1 MFLFKNRNTDL
12 EYSTVEFSLT
22 NPTNTAINVN
32 LFDNNNLTD
41 VPSALPV
48 GAYPNTLGRIFPTY
62 STANCIAIDDTRSYI
77 AVADTSQSFGIAN
90 LKTGETIVSFTSSSY
105 FDITELIYVPATD
118 KYYAVRDNEIL
129 IQINSTTGLVEAE
142 IDISLGLDLK
152 GLAFN
157 VQNNNLYFADNIS
170 KQVAYV
176 NVYSFNLASINYILG
191 LPAVGAI
198 NNVLYIPLN
207 NYLYVLNNG
216 ALRFSLIDCST
227 NLYVSDLTVGIG
239 EPTAA
244 VFNSVNNQLYYYDA
258 ATTLIKILNIPSNTL
273 SATTILLAGKIFT
286 ISYSANTNHFWAYS
300 NSNAVY
306 IIDCN
311 SDTLVN
317 TLPLPSPT
325 LGKLQYS
332 TSLNTVY
339 ITAKNASLPF
349 ISELIAPSAAFYIV
363 GSSDYNLFVRDSL
376 YNPKKVDRIMIYAEL
391 NSNLT
396 NAVQINTEDASGLS
410 CSDIKLPNTTVGT
423 AQYQGQISQLDFD
436 NLILDLNTS
445 LNYNIPAFTTISW
458 VLYYKQY
465 HTTDLLSGSVNITE
479 FDATPIND
487 PSTYDEK
494 FLIDTDITAEWTE
507 LMQTKTI
514 LKK

>member
-32 LFDNNNLTD
+32 LFDNNNLID
-41 VPSALPV
+41 VPSALPINS
-48 GAYPNTLGRIFPTY
+48 YPNTKDREFSTFPT
-62 STANCIAIDDTRSYI
+62 SNCIAIDDTRSYI

-105 FDITELIYVPATD
+105 FDITELIYVTATD

-129 IQINSTTGLVEAE
+129 VQINSTTGVIEAE

-170 KQVAYV
+170 KQVYYI
-176 NVYSFNLASINYILG
+176 NIYSFNLSSLNSIIG
-191 LPAVGAI
+191 LPAVGSI
-198 NNVLYIPLN
+198 NNVVYIPSN
-207 NYLYVLNNG
+207 NYLYVLNDG
-216 ALRFSLIDCST
+216 ASLFSLIDCST
-227 NLYVSDLTVGIG
+227 NLYVSDLSIGIG
-239 EPTAA
+239 KPNGA
-244 VFNSVNNQLYYYDA
+244 VYNSVNNQLYYYNFS
-258 ATTLIKILNIPSNTL
+258 TNLIKILDIPSNTL
-273 SATTILLAGKIFT
+273 SPATILLSGKIFVM
-286 ISYSANTNHFWAYS
+286 SYSANTNHIWCYS
-300 NSNAVY
+300 NGNAVY
-306 IIDCN
+306 ILDAN
-311 SDTLVN
+311 LNTLVDTLVI
-317 TLPLPSPT
+317 PT
-325 LGKLQYS
+325 LTSGKLAYS
-332 TSLNTVY
+332 NSLNTVY
-339 ITAKNASLPF
+339 VTFKKATAPLMV
-349 ISELIAPSAAFYIV
+349 ELIAPNSTFYII

-396 NAVQINTEDASGLS
+396 NAIQINTEDANGIS

-445 LNYNIPAFTTISW
+445 LNYTIPAFTTISW

-465 HTTDLLSGSVNITE
+465 HTTDLLSGTVTIDE

-494 FLIDTDITAEWTE
+494 FLIDTDITTEWTE

-514 LKK
+514 LKQ

>member
-1 MFLFKNRNTDL
+1 MNLFKNKNTDL

-22 NPTNTAINVN
+22 NPTNAAINVN

-48 GAYPNTLGRIFPTY
+48 GAYPNTVGRLFPSY
-62 STANCIAIDDTRSYI
+62 PTANCLAIDDTRSYVAI
-77 AVADTSQSFGIAN
+77 ADTIQSFGIVD
-90 LKTGETIVSFTSSSY
+90 LKTGETIVTFTSSSY
-105 FDITELIYVPATD
+105 FNITELIYVSTID
-118 KYYAVRDNEIL
+118 KYYAVRENKKL
-129 IQINSTTGLVEAE
+129 LQINSTTGLVEVE
-142 IDISLGLDLK
+142 LDIPLGVNLK

-157 VQNNNLYFADNIS
+157 NQNNNLYTADNIS

-176 NVYSFNLASINYILG
+176 NIYTFNLASVNSILG

-198 NNVLYIPLN
+198 NNVVYVPSN

-216 ALRFSLIDCST
+216 ASRFSLIDCST
-227 NLYVSDLTVGIG
+227 NLYVSDLTIGIG
-239 EPTAA
+239 KPTAA
-244 VFNSVNNQLYYYDA
+244 VFSTINNQLYFYDDF
-258 ATTLIKILNIPSNTL
+258 TKQIKILNIASNTL
-273 SATTILLAGKIFT
+273 SGSTILLSGKIDVM
-286 ISYSANTNHFWAYS
+286 SYSALTNHIWAYS
-300 NSNAVY
+300 IGVAVY
-306 IIDCN
+306 IMDCN
-311 SDTLVN
+311 LNKLVN
-317 TLPLPSPT
+317 TIAIPASAQ
-325 LGKLQYS
+325 GKLQYS

-339 ITAKNASLPF
+339 ITTKNASLPF
-349 ISELIAPSAAFYIV
+349 ISELIAPSSSFFII

-396 NAVQINTEDASGLS
+396 NAIQINTEDASGLS

-445 LNYNIPAFTTISW
+445 LNYTIPAFTTISW

-465 HTTDLLSGSVNITE
+465 HKTDLLSGTVMINE

-494 FLIDTDITAEWTE
+494 FLIDTDIIPVWTE
-507 LMQTKTI
+507 IMETKNI
-514 LKK
+514 LKQ

>member
-1 MFLFKNRNTDL
+1 MNLFKNRNTDL

-22 NPTNTAINVN
+22 NPTNADINVN
-32 LFDNNNLTD
+32 LFDNNNLID

-48 GAYPNTLGRIFPTY
+48 GAYPNTLGRTFNSF
-62 STANCIAIDDTRSYI
+62 STTNTLAIDDTRSY
-77 AVADTSQSFGIAN
+77 AAFADTSSNFAIVN
-90 LKTGETIVSFTSSSY
+90 LKTGENIVSINGSSY
-105 FDITELIYVPATD
+105 NNITSLIYVSITD
-118 KYYAVRDNEIL
+118 KYYAVQSTKL
-129 IQINSTTGLVEAE
+129 IQINSLTGVIESTITIGVVLN
-142 IDISLGLDLK
+142 DIV
-152 GLAFN
+152 FN
-157 VQNNNLYFADNIS
+157 SINNNIYGVNSTLRI
-170 KQVAYV
+170 VGYV
-176 NVYSFNLASINYILG
+176 SIYSFNVSSVVTIA
-191 LPAVGAI
+191 LPAVGNPNKVIFTPI
-198 NNVLYIPLN
+198 NNSI
-207 NYLYVLNNG
+207 YVLNTSG
-216 ALRFSLIDCST
+216 SRISIVDCAT

-239 EPTAA
+239 QPTGGT
-244 VFNSVNNQLYYYDA
+244 FNPLNNQLYFYDD

-273 SATTILLAGKIFT
+273 SGSTILLSGKIFVM
-286 ISYSANTNHFWAYS
+286 SYSANTNHIWAYS
-300 NSNAVY
+300 NSNAIY
-306 IIDCN
+306 IMDCTLN
-311 SDTLVN
+311 TLVN
-317 TLPLPSPT
+317 TLPLPTPT
-325 LGKLQYS
+325 AGKLQYS

-339 ITAKNASLPF
+339 TTFNNATYPY
-349 ISELIAPSAAFYIV
+349 ISELIAPSSAFYIV

-445 LNYNIPAFTTISW
+445 LNYTIPAFTTISW

-465 HTTDLLSGSVNITE
+465 HTTDLLSGTVTITE

-487 PSTYDEK
+487 PSTYDER
-494 FLIDTDITAEWTE
+494 FLIDTDINAEWTE

-514 LKK
+514 LKQ